1 MTVISLLYGCCVF
14 FSSKRRHTRCAL
26 VTGVQTCALPI
37 FAFVFAGAMAGLAGG
52 LFAFS
57 KGSIFPDEM
66 SIPRSF
72 DALLMVLLGGIE
84 SLSGPVVGAAVFTWL
99 HDLLI
104 EFPYWRLLLGITIV
118 VLVVLFPQDLGEI
131 GRAHV

>member
-1 MTVISLLYGCCVF
+1 
-14 FSSKRRHTRCAL
+14 
-26 VTGVQTCALPI
+26 
-37 FAFVFAGAMAGLAGG
+37 MAGLAGG

-84 SLSGPVVGAAVFTWL
+84 SLSGPVVGAAVFTSL
-99 HDLLI
+99 HDLII

-118 VLVVLFPQDLGEI
+118 VLVVLFPLGLGGAARHHL
-131 GRAHV
+131 GRFLTREAAPPDRTSTRLNSSH

>member
-1 MTVISLLYGCCVF
+1 MSGCCSVLLF
-14 FSSKRRHTRCAL
+14 FFKQKTAYEMRISAWSSDVCSSDL
-26 VTGVQTCALPI
+26 
-37 FAFVFAGAMAGLAGG
+37 

-72 DALLMVLLGGIE
+72 DAPLMVLLGGIE

-104 EFPYWRLLLGITIV
+104 EFPYWRSSEERRVGKECVSTCRSRWS
-118 VLVVLFPQDLGEI
+118 PY
-131 GRAHV
+131 H

>member
-1 MTVISLLYGCCVF
+1 
-14 FSSKRRHTRCAL
+14 
-26 VTGVQTCALPI
+26 
-37 FAFVFAGAMAGLAGG
+37 MAGLAGG

-66 SIPRSF
+66 SLPRSF

-104 EFPYWRLLLGITIV
+104 AFPYWRLLLGITIV
-118 VLVVLFPQDLGEI
+118 VLVVLFPQGLGEI
-131 GRAHV
+131 GRASCRERVCQYV